1 MPLAVITDRG
11 GERYELAS
19 CPDAFVVLRQMTY
32 GEWQRR
38 SDIVTRLTV
47 ETAERGGR
55 NVPRRNADSVTRID
69 MRSLDVA
76 IYEFKTCVVDHNLED
91 ESGRKLDLGNVND
104 LQRLNPRIGSEIG
117 RLIEQLNTW
126 DEEEEENFTQRS
138 NDTSSRKT
146 LEGLNSQKGLNLP

>member
-19 CPDAFVVLRQMTY
+19 CPDAYVVLRQMTY

-38 SDIVTRLTV
+38 TDIVTRLTI
-47 ETAERGGR
+47 ETAERG
-55 NVPRRNADSVTRID
+55 RNASRRAGDSVTRID

-91 ESGRKLDLGNVND
+91 ESGRKLDLGNAHD

-126 DEEEEENFTQRS
+126 EEEEEENFTS
-138 NDTSSRKT
+138 KSDGISSLKT
-146 LEGLNSQKGLNLP
+146 LEESNSQRGQSLP